1 LPLKSKPFKVFYGWW
16 IVGGSFLIT
25 LYVGGVVFYGFTAFL
40 EPIANELGWSYA
52 QVSLGSSLRGL
63 EVGVLAPFIGIL
75 VDRWGP
81 RRLIFVGA
89 IIAAAGALLVSQS
102 SSLIMFYGAFVLM
115 AVGTSCCTGIVLTTA
130 VANWF
135 RRRIG
140 MASAIAICGFGFSG
154 LLIPGI
160 VSLID
165 AYAWH
170 VALAILALGIVV
182 LVLPLSFVFR
192 HKPEQY
198 GYLPDGKAVDR
209 EPLVGTLD
217 QPATSDEVDVR
228 ALQALKSGTFWRL
241 VAISVCHMVVM
252 SSAIIHVMPY
262 LSSIGMV
269 RSMSSIV
276 AAAIPLSSIGGRLLF
291 GWLGDRFDR
300 RLITAVAF
308 VMIGLGIFCFAYA
321 SIAGFWLVI
330 PFLAL
335 FGIGYGGNN
344 ALRIALAREYFGRAN
359 FGSIYGLVMGMSVVG
374 SIVSPPL
381 AGWVYDTLG
390 SYQVVWFA
398 FATLPIAALG
408 AILTLP
414 KVSK

>member
-1 LPLKSKPFKVFYGWW
+1 VPLKLKSFKLFYGWW

-25 LYVGGVVFYGFTAFL
+25 LYVGGVVFYGFTAFF

-52 QVSLGSSLRGL
+52 QVSLASSLRGL
-63 EVGVLAPFIGIL
+63 EAGILAPFIGIL

-89 IIAAAGALLVSQS
+89 TVAAVGVLLLSQS
-102 SSLIMFYGAFVLM
+102 SSLIMFYGAFILM
-115 AVGTSCCTGIVLTTA
+115 ALGTSSCTGIVLTTA

-135 RRRIG
+135 QRKIG
-140 MASAIAICGFGFSG
+140 IASAIAICGFGFSG

-160 VSLID
+160 VGLID

-170 VALAILALGIVV
+170 GALAILALGVAVI
-182 LVLPLSFVFR
+182 VLPLSLVFR

-198 GYLPDGKAVDR
+198 GYLPDGEAVDR
-209 EPLVGTLD
+209 EPLAGTLA
-217 QPATSDEVDVR
+217 QPATDEVDVR

-241 VAISVCHMVVM
+241 VALSVCHMFVM
-252 SSAIIHVMPY
+252 GSAILHVMPY

-269 RSMSSIV
+269 RSTSSIV

-300 RLITAVAF
+300 RLITTVAF
-308 VMIGLGIFCFAYA
+308 VMIGLGIFCFGYA

-335 FGIGYGGNN
+335 FGIGYGGSN
-344 ALRIALAREYFGRAN
+344 ALRIALARDYFGRAN
-359 FGSIYGLVMGMSVVG
+359 FGSIYGLVTGISVVG

-381 AGWVYDTLG
+381 VGWVYDTWG

-398 FATLPIAALG
+398 FAALPIAALG
-408 AILTLP
+408 FIITLP
-414 KVSK
+414 KASK